1 LSFGAA
7 LTRPVPGDTPVA
19 MSEVLLDPKAIAEAL
34 RRMAGE
40 IATRDASNPAPL
52 ALIAIRRGG
61 ELPARVMADHIAS
74 SRPVLRG
81 AVDITLYRDDAATAL
96 PNLRVG
102 PSHIPFDVEGT
113 RVVLVDDVVS
123 SGRTVR
129 AAIDAVLDYGRPLRI
144 ELAALIDRGG
154 RELPIQPD
162 YTGLACEV
170 APGRRVEVVLKTVG
184 PGPEGDEPW
193 ALVVPSPPPRPRPS
207 RAGTV
212 GRLPDGREPPPGS
225 DA

>member
-1 LSFGAA
+1 
-7 LTRPVPGDTPVA
+7 
-19 MSEVLLDPKAIAEAL
+19 MSVVLLDPKAIANAL
-34 RRMAGE
+34 SRMARE
-40 IATRDASNPAPL
+40 IAERDADSSAPL

-61 ELPARVMADHIAS
+61 ELPARVLDGHIAS
-74 SRPVLRG
+74 LTNRKVLRG

-102 PSHIPFDVEGT
+102 PSHIPFAIDGA

-162 YTGLACEV
+162 YVGLACQV
-170 APGRRVEVVLKTVG
+170 DPGRRVEVLLKKVG
-184 PGPEGDEPW
+184 PGPDGEEPW
-193 ALVVPSPPPRPRPS
+193 AVVVNSPSPAPRPS
-207 RAGTV
+207 RT
-212 GRLPDGREPPPGS
+212 GRREPSSGS
-225 DA
+225 DT

>member
-1 LSFGAA
+1 
-7 LTRPVPGDTPVA
+7 

-34 RRMAGE
+34 RRMATE
-40 IATRDASNPAPL
+40 IAARDASSHSPL

-61 ELPARVMADHIAS
+61 DLPTRVLGDHITALTG
-74 SRPVLRG
+74 RAILRG

-102 PSHIPFDVEGT
+102 PSHIPFDIDGA
-113 RVVLVDDVVS
+113 RVVLIDDVVS

-144 ELAALIDRGG
+144 ELAVLIDRGG

-170 APGRRVEVVLKTVG
+170 GPDRRVEVVLKKVG
-184 PGPEGDEPW
+184 PGPEGEEPW
-193 ALVVPSPPPRPRPS
+193 ALVVASPPPRVAPARPS
-207 RAGTV
+207 RAG
-212 GRLPDGREPPPGS
+212 RREPPAGS
-225 DA
+225 DS